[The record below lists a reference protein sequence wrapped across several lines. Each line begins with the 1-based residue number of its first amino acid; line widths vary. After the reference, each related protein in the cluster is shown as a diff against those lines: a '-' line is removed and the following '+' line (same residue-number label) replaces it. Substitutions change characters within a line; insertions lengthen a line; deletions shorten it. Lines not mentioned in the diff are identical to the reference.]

1 MKPLLRAELLKLRT
15 TRTFV
20 TLVSVTLVL
29 SLVVVGL
36 TAILADDFTEESV
49 RELFTFDF
57 SSLFILLLGVTGMA
71 GEWRHRTITSSVLAA
86 PDRTR
91 LLAAKMIAYAVAGT
105 LLSLIVTIAFM
116 VEGTLILS
124 LRDELTLGVADLSD
138 VLWRNLLIA
147 ALLGAFG
154 VCVGGIVRNQ
164 IVAIVGLLVLAFV
177 LEPTLLAVVSEVGR
191 FGPTTGAPSGIIG
204 ISPIGDGGDPR
215 EGILE
220 TLPALAVMIGWVALG
235 FAATATLLR
244 RRDLV

>member
-1 MKPLLRAELLKLRT
+1 MKPLLSAELLKLRT

-29 SLVVVGL
+29 SLIVVGL

-86 PDRTR
+86 PDRVK
-91 LLAAKMIAYAVAGT
+91 LLTAKVIAYAVAGAV
-105 LLSLIVTIAFM
+105 LSLIVTVALM
-116 VEGTLILS
+116 ALGTLILS
-124 LRDELTLGVADLSD
+124 LRDETTLGLADLVD
-138 VLWRNLLIA
+138 VLWRNLLVA

-164 IVAIVGLLVLAFV
+164 IVAIVGLLVFAFA
-177 LEPTLLAVVSEVGR
+177 LEPALLNLALEVGR

-204 ISPIGDGGDPR
+204 INPVDNG
-215 EGILE
+215 ELLE
-220 TLPALAVMIGWVALG
+220 PVVALLVMIGWVGLG
-235 FAATATLLR
+235 FGITAWMLK

>member
-29 SLVVVGL
+29 SLIVVGL
-36 TAILADDFTEESV
+36 TAILSDQFTEDSV

-86 PDRTR
+86 PDRIR
-91 LLAAKMIAYAVAGT
+91 LLGAKVIAYAVAGAV
-105 LLSLIVTIAFM
+105 LSLIVTVAIMA
-116 VEGTLILS
+116 EGSLILS
-124 LRDELTLGVADLSD
+124 LRGELTLGLGDLADI
-138 VLWRNLLIA
+138 LWRNLLIA

-164 IVAIVGLLVLAFV
+164 IVAIVGLLALSFAI
-177 LEPTLLAVVSEVGR
+177 EPTLLALVPDVGQY
-191 FGPTTGAPSGIIG
+191 GPTTGAPSGIIG
-204 ISPIGDGGDPR
+204 FNPVEDGGPVLDL
-215 EGILE
+215 GV
-220 TLPALAVMIGWVALG
+220 ALAVMLGWVGLG
-235 FAATATLLR
+235 FAITAALLK

>member
-86 PDRTR
+86 PDRIR
-91 LLAAKMIAYAVAGT
+91 LLVAKLIAYALAGAV
-105 LLSLIVTIAFM
+105 LSLIVTVALM
-116 VEGTLILS
+116 ALGTLILS
-124 LRDELTLGVADLSD
+124 MRDVVTLGLSDLLD
-138 VLWRNLLIA
+138 VLWRNLLVA

-164 IVAIVGLLVLAFV
+164 IVAIVGLLIFAFA
-177 LEPTLLAVVSEVGR
+177 LEPALLNLALEVGK

-204 ISPIGDGGDPR
+204 VNPVD
-215 EGILE
+215 EGELLKPGI
-220 TLPALAVMIGWVALG
+220 ALLVMLGWVGLG
-235 FAATATLLR
+235 FGITAWMLK

>member
-1 MKPLLRAELLKLRT
+1 MKPLLSAELLKLRT

-36 TAILADDFTEESV
+36 TAIIADDFTEESV
-49 RELFTFDF
+49 REMFTFDF
-57 SSLFILLLGVTGMA
+57 SGLFILLLGVTGMA

-86 PDRTR
+86 PDRIR

-105 LLSLIVTIAFM
+105 VLSLIVTIAFM
-116 VEGTLILS
+116 LEGTLILS
-124 LRDELTLGVADLSD
+124 LRDETTLGVSDLTD
-138 VLWRNLLIA
+138 VLWRNLVIA

-164 IVAIVGLLVLAFV
+164 IVAIVGLLVLSFV
-177 LEPTLLAVVSEVGR
+177 LEPTLLAVVPEVGK

-204 ISPIGDGGDPR
+204 ISPVNDGGDPR
-215 EGILE
+215 EGILDAW
-220 TLPALAVMIGWVALG
+220 PALAVMLAWVGLG
-235 FAATATLLR
+235 FAATAALLQK
-244 RRDLV
+244 RDLV

>member
-1 MKPLLRAELLKLRT
+1 MSPLLRGELLKLRT

-29 SLVVVGL
+29 SLIVVGL
-36 TAILADDFTEESV
+36 TAILADDFTEGSV

-86 PDRTR
+86 PDRTA
-91 LLAAKMIAYAVAGT
+91 LLTAKVISYAVAGT
-105 LLSLIVTIAFM
+105 LLSLIVTVALM
-116 VEGTLILS
+116 ALGTVILS
-124 LRDELTLGVADLSD
+124 IRGETTLGFADLVD
-138 VLWRNLLIA
+138 VLWRNLLVA
-147 ALLGAFG
+147 ALLGGFG

-164 IVAIVGLLVLAFV
+164 IVAIVGLLVFAFA
-177 LEPTLLAVVSEVGR
+177 LEPALLNLALEVGR

-204 ISPIGDGGDPR
+204 INPVDNGELLSP
-215 EGILE
+215 GI
-220 TLPALAVMIGWVALG
+220 ALLVMVGWVGLG
-235 FAATATLLR
+235 FGITAWMLK

>member
-1 MKPLLRAELLKLRT
+1 MKPLLSAELLKLRT

-29 SLVVVGL
+29 SLIVVGL

-86 PDRTR
+86 PDRVR
-91 LLAAKMIAYAVAGT
+91 LLTAKVIAYAVAGAV
-105 LLSLIVTIAFM
+105 LSLIVTVALM
-116 VEGTLILS
+116 ALGTLILS
-124 LRDELTLGVADLSD
+124 LRDETTLGLADLVD
-138 VLWRNLLIA
+138 VLWRNLLVA

-164 IVAIVGLLVLAFV
+164 IVAIVGLLVFAFA
-177 LEPTLLAVVSEVGR
+177 LEPALLNLALEVGR

-204 ISPIGDGGDPR
+204 INPVDNG
-215 EGILE
+215 ELLE
-220 TLPALAVMIGWVALG
+220 PVVALLVMIGWVGLG
-235 FAATATLLR
+235 FGITAWMLK